1 MFYVHLLNSSTKK
14 ARSKYET
21 NKEKTSYDFSVSLY
35 IKYLVP
41 RFYTDLSNMYLGIE
55 IRLSIRYRTTLSR
68 NIIFIKTMIDLILL
82 IEIIED
88 TLYQGLSLWFC
99 LQCSRYRVFIKNV
112 IYVAY
117 DITYTDFAMRS
128 VIERN
133 HDQTHNW
140 LWHV

>member
-1 MFYVHLLNSSTKK
+1 MFYVYLLSSSTKK

-41 RFYTDLSNMYLGIE
+41 RLYTDLSNIYLGIE
-55 IRLSIRYRTTLSR
+55 IRLSIRYRISR

-88 TLYQGLSLWFC
+88 TLYQGLSL
-99 LQCSRYRVFIKNV
+99 
-112 IYVAY
+112 
-117 DITYTDFAMRS
+117 
-128 VIERN
+128 
-133 HDQTHNW
+133 
-140 LWHV
+140 

>member
-41 RFYTDLSNMYLGIE
+41 RFYTDLSNMYLGLE
-55 IRLSIRYRTTLSR
+55 IRLSIIYRT
-68 NIIFIKTMIDLILL
+68 TMIDLILL

-88 TLYQGLSLWFC
+88 THYQGLSL
-99 LQCSRYRVFIKNV
+99 
-112 IYVAY
+112 
-117 DITYTDFAMRS
+117 
-128 VIERN
+128 
-133 HDQTHNW
+133 
-140 LWHV
+140 